1 MTNEDKAVNQRIVAT
16 RRALDLTQAQ
26 FAQKI
31 KISNSYM
38 GAIEL
43 GNRRVNDRIIKIISM
58 TLGVNE
64 VWLKSGQG
72 NMFDNIEDFKLNQV
86 ISTFKKLDC
95 SFQDYL
101 IKQLDILLELQ
112 RIKAT
117 NNSDITSG

>member
-1 MTNEDKAVNQRIVAT
+1 MTDDDKAINQRLVAA
-16 RRALDLTQAQ
+16 RHALDLTQAE
-26 FAQKI
+26 FAKRT
-31 KISNSYM
+31 KISKSYM

-58 TLGVNE
+58 TFGVNE

-86 ISTFKKLDC
+86 ISTFKKLDS

-117 NNSDITSG
+117 NNSDIASG